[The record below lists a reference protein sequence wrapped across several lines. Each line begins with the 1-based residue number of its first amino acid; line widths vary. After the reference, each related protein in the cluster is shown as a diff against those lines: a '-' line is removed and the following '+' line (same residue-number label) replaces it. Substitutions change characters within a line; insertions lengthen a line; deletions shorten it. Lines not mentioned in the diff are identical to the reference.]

1 MAMTVRGHVTNGR
14 LVVDV
19 PTDLP
24 EGSEVELVT
33 VGDVVEVNAPTGERS
48 ASRAVDAMLARWR
61 AQDLSAEPDWDVS
74 AIQPISLRPHS
85 P

>member
-1 MAMTVRGHVTNGR
+1 MTVQGHVTNGR

-24 EGSEVELVT
+24 EGSEVELVA
-33 VGDVVEVNAPTGERS
+33 VGDVVEVNAATRELS
-48 ASRAVDAMLARWR
+48 AARPLDATFARWR
-61 AQDLSAEPDWDVS
+61 AQDVSAEPDWDAS
-74 AIQPISLRPHS
+74 EIRPIALRPHS